1 MKEPRARGTN
11 PGCKQRLIGGGL
23 QSAYWLLLEV
33 GVGVG
38 GEGRVQASP
47 VSFTFNASNLIVLV
61 ELSKTEKEVGLS
73 SLDLA
78 DTFFVSPAG
87 VAGDAGE
94 LLGSLGAAGSMIL
107 TPISLH

>member
-11 PGCKQRLIGGGL
+11 LGCKQRLIGGGL

-33 GVGVG
+33 GVGAG

-78 DTFFVSPAG
+78 RFFFSPRWSRRRRG
-87 VAGDAGE
+87 
-94 LLGSLGAAGSMIL
+94 GAAWQPRRCRKYDL
-107 TPISLH
+107 NPN